1 VRASQRIWLTPAYL
15 LHQYAYR
22 DTSRIAEVFT
32 REHGRLSLFARGV
45 RAPKSALRGSLRPF
59 QRLLISWAGKSE
71 AGQLTAAEIDGVFTQ
86 LPAQRLMSG
95 FYLNELLLK
104 LTERWDPHP
113 ELFDLYARTLSG
125 LAGADREEPHLRCFE
140 KRLLEELGYGTDFSI
155 TDCGAP
161 VSAEFYYRVRPHQA
175 VMRCD
180 GDLSGAVSGASL
192 IELNAESFENT
203 VTLRDAKKILRA
215 SIEACL
221 DGRPLNSREI
231 LMALHRKEQA

>member
-1 VRASQRIWLTPAYL
+1 VRAAQRVWLTPAYL

-59 QRLLISWAGKSE
+59 QRLLVSWTGKTE
-71 AGQLTAAEIDGVFTQ
+71 AGQLTAVEIDGGFTQ

-104 LTERWDPHP
+104 LTERWDAHP
-113 ELFDLYARTLSG
+113 ELFDQYARAVAG
-125 LAGADREEPHLRCFE
+125 LAGAGREEPHLRRFE
-140 KRLLEELGYGTDFSI
+140 KRLLEELGYGTDFSK
-155 TDCGAP
+155 TGSGEA
-161 VSAEFYYRVRPHQA
+161 VRAELYYRVQPQRA
-175 VMRCD
+175 LARCD
-180 GDLSGAVSGASL
+180 PDSGDAVSGASL
-192 IELNAESFENT
+192 IELSAESFENAS
-203 VTLRDAKKILRA
+203 TLRDAKKILRA

-221 DGRPLNSREI
+221 DGRPLSSREVM
-231 LMALHRKEQA
+231 MALHRKEQA